1 MDQWDKDAVHAE
13 IMRLSRAMDQLHRMP
28 SYFDPLA
35 QPAPGAERLTTPDDA
50 ELTHDD
56 IRGAKVELAERYRTG
71 FGTVES
77 MVQSAHQKSGL
88 GYSVAEAV
96 QVVQQA
102 ALSLERGRSEVSESQ
117 ILELSGRPVVGTFGY
132 AAGDGDE
139 IALSAGTIQET
150 RAMQL
155 SAAGADSA
163 EAVVSRHPELAHLFK
178 AGRTSPGG
186 KHPTGGKKVTS
197 KTRSHAGDLEDSPAD
212 RDQPAGKGTHA
223 EVARYLAMREDMF
236 GGEAPVSG
244 SKSYGPSTPAER
256 ERGQRRAERSG
267 R

>member
-1 MDQWDKDAVHAE
+1 
-13 IMRLSRAMDQLHRMP
+13 MRLSRAMDQLHRMP

-35 QPAPGAERLTTPDDA
+35 QPAPGAERLITPDDA

-71 FGTVES
+71 FGKVET
-77 MVQSAHQKSGL
+77 MVQSAHQNSGL
-88 GYSVAEAV
+88 GYSVPEQV
-96 QVVQQA
+96 QVIAEV
-102 ALSLERGRSEVSESQ
+102 ALTLGRGQSEVSESQ
-117 ILELSGRPVVGTFGY
+117 ILELSGRPVAGTSGY

-163 EAVVSRHPELAHLFK
+163 EAVVSRHPELSHLFR

-186 KHPTGGKKVTS
+186 KHPTGGRKVTS
-197 KTRSHAGDLEDSPAD
+197 RTRAHKPDEEDTHDP
-212 RDQPAGKGTHA
+212 DQPAKGGDVHA
-223 EVARYLAMREDMF
+223 EVARLLKVHAQQF
-236 GGEAPVSG
+236 GGESLDAG
-244 SKSYGPSTPAER
+244 SHGSHSYGPKGPYRPPGA
-256 ERGQRRAERSG
+256 SG
-267 R
+267 KPQSSR